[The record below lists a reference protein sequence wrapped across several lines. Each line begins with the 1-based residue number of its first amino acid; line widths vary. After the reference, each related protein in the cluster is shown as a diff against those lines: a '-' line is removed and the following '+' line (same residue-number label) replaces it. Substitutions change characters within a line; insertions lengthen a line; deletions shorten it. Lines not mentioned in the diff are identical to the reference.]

1 MKRTE
6 PRSNRTLFYEK
17 RSFIKSE
24 HPHDSANCANL
35 EDYQLQ
41 ERSLKK
47 PQYTLN
53 LQQLHCLVQ
62 HCGSGDKSEEEKR
75 LRVQDKIRSERTE
88 VTPGSNPSYTFNA
101 GESAVHRQPRPPLLL
116 ECQLPGAVRE
126 GQPRPPHH
134 VLAPHLVL
142 CTLHHHLLI
151 QNQLHCQHY
160 AGDIIEKAKQMTTA
174 TLCQVFLQKRGDLM
188 SHLNQLIENSSHD
201 LKNLPEVLD

>member
-1 MKRTE
+1 MNK
-6 PRSNRTLFYEK
+6 
-17 RSFIKSE
+17 KSQDQ
-24 HPHDSANCANL
+24 HPASSLLENL
-35 EDYQLQ
+35 EKNLPQNSVLKIVQTSRKIKLKNVHRKSLSTLQ
-41 ERSLKK
+41 ISGSCTALPSIAAQGTSLRREG
-47 PQYTLN
+47 
-53 LQQLHCLVQ
+53 
-62 HCGSGDKSEEEKR
+62 GSR
-75 LRVQDKIRSERTE
+75 FRTRSERTE
-88 VTPGSNPSYTFNA
+88 VTPGSNPSYTFTA
-101 GESAVHRQPRPPLLL
+101 GESAVHRQPHPPRLL

-188 SHLNQLIENSSHD
+188 SHLNQLIENSTHD
-201 LKNLPEVLD
+201 LKKLPEVLD